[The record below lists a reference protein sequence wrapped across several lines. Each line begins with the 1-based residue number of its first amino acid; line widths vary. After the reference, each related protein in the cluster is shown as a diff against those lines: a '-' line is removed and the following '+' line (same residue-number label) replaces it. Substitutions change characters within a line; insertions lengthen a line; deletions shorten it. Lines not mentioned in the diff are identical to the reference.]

1 MYTCVRPAVS
11 LKDTF
16 YVPQPRELSRHFKTA
31 GALAHIHQ
39 ETLLCQF
46 RKGNWCDSLHK
57 ARACFKTTCG
67 ANCLQD
73 GGDENTKK
81 KDTYHTL
88 CSLKMNNEKLQH
100 FAQNHTV

>member
-16 YVPQPRELSRHFKTA
+16 CVPQPRELSRHFKTA
-31 GALAHIHQ
+31 GVLAHVHQ

-57 ARACFKTTCG
+57 ARARFKTTCG
-67 ANCLQD
+67 ARHLQD
-73 GGDENTKK
+73 GEDENTRN
-81 KDTYHTL
+81 DICYTL
-88 CSLKMNNEKLQH
+88 SNLKMKHERPQH
-100 FAQNHTV
+100 FPQNQTV